1 MDYRL
6 SQHDEAILLLA
17 ADIVAKKYHMHRH
30 ENNAL
35 YRPKPNHDGSEA
47 QGLRTYVFLSRR
59 AREIDKE
66 HSNTMKA

>member
-6 SQHDEAILLLA
+6 TPHDEAILLMT

-30 ENNAL
+30 ENNAR
-35 YRPKPNHDGSEA
+35 YKPKPDHDGSEA
-47 QGLRTYVFLSRR
+47 YGLRMYVLLSRR

-66 HSNTMKA
+66 HYNTMKA